1 MAGSQPIA
9 DGSGSDGLPIG
20 SQPLAQVK
28 RKRTRGGRIE
38 RCRREAKLIIRIAA
52 RKADGAGSTTANE
65 RFSRTAAT
73 YAEAARR
80 AIDVNAEAHRAD
92 IAHRTAAQAA
102 TGLPGV
108 AQVGANIP
116 AAVRMAQP
124 QAGSVV
130 QLATQAADI
139 IAAVTEA
146 AAIIAAAIQTDAC
159 ALAIS
164 TSSKCRSMHM
174 CDSDQ
179 RSRRCQCDRSS
190 RKRRSSSSSS
200 SKLCRFGSR
209 SQRGN
214 DCRWFGS
221 RGCSP
226 GRVRMST
233 SPSLAMIDLEIRLS
247 ASSVE
252 EERLCFISS
261 TRWHSAVVANEQ
273 KRFLI
278 N

>member
-1 MAGSQPIA
+1 LAGSQPIA

-108 AQVGANIP
+108 TQVDADIP

-124 QAGSVV
+124 QAGSIV

-164 TSSKCRSMHM
+164 TSSKITCNA
-174 CDSDQ
+174 
-179 RSRRCQCDRSS
+179 
-190 RKRRSSSSSS
+190 
-200 SKLCRFGSR
+200 GSCTCATAI
-209 SQRGN
+209 SAAAGANVTGQAENAGQAAAAAAN
-214 DCRWFGS
+214 FAGS
-221 RGCSP
+221 
-226 GRVRMST
+226 VVAVNA
-233 SPSLAMIDLEIRLS
+233 AMIAGGLAAENAALDG
-247 ASSVE
+247 
-252 EERLCFISS
+252 FG
-261 TRWHSAVVANEQ
+261 
-273 KRFLI
+273 
-278 N
+278 